1 MGARGMRGG
10 VNPPG
15 GESRMHRLVRLLV
28 VLALAGCAP
37 GRLAD
42 LRDAVHGTVG
52 SGKGLSVDAALGF
65 LTQPSIGLYGA
76 KTVSLGVDSR
86 DAFGFMGETRVSAP
100 YAYSYARAEGRGVL
114 ASLNSAGWRTTYS
127 VTNMQRG
134 FEEVDKPLRPLK
146 PREFDRVIEGR
157 RYGGRAVGSR
167 WLPLPSAADEFSPLL
182 TFSNA
187 TELQLGAHIGIF
199 AARAGVNPLEL
210 VDFLLGFG
218 GLDIAGDDP
227 APGAEEPRGEAM
239 E

>member
-1 MGARGMRGG
+1 MR
-10 VNPPG
+10 
-15 GESRMHRLVRLLV
+15 RFACLLV

-42 LRDAVHGTVG
+42 LRDAVHGTIG
-52 SGKGLSVDAALGF
+52 SGKGLSADATLGF

-100 YAYSYARAEGRGVL
+100 YAYAYARAEGKSVL
-114 ASLNSAGWRTTYS
+114 GSLNSAGWRTAYS
-127 VTNMQRG
+127 VSSMQRG
-134 FEEVDKPLRPLK
+134 FEEVDRPLK
-146 PREFDRVIEGR
+146 PVQPREFGKELDGR
-157 RYGGRAVGSR
+157 RYGGRAVGGR

-182 TFSNA
+182 TFANA
-187 TELQLGAHIGIF
+187 TELALGAHIGIF

-227 APGAEEPRGEAM
+227 APGAEEPRAEAM